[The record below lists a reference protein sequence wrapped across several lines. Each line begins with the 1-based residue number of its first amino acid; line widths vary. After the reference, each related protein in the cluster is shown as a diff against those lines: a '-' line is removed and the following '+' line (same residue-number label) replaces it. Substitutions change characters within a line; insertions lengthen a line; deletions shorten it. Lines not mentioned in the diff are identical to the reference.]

1 MAQEEHRAQ
10 LAGANQQSLEQ
21 GKRTAGARERL
32 MKAAAQFIPEQTD
45 ESGNKDTTAQTAG
58 MNLAEM
64 MKGSFGG
71 DSEAALQF
79 VAPFASRI
87 PTMAQIAAMPDI
99 VNLPEPARTKMI
111 QDRYQSLVDEA
122 RSAAINAIT
131 FGQQQGPQP
140 PPGPPR

>member
-87 PTMAQIAAMPDI
+87 PTMAQIAADPKI
-99 VNLPEPARTKMI
+99 AELAEPARTEAINM
-111 QDRYQSLVDEA
+111 RYQELVTKAYTDA
-122 RSAAINAIT
+122 LSRIT
-131 FGQQQGPQP
+131 GGQQAPQP